1 MQFARE
7 SKLGISCAC
16 AMSFYIKW
24 FLLCIMQKMA
34 QECDYVNIEDASVDE
49 ALGDMS
55 SSYTTIG
62 TDTPS
67 TSAACSTSSLLSEAR
82 SGVDW
87 MRKLAAKYQHIRGTY
102 NSYRNNCT

>member
-1 MQFARE
+1 
-7 SKLGISCAC
+7 
-16 AMSFYIKW
+16 
-24 FLLCIMQKMA
+24 
-34 QECDYVNIEDASVDE
+34 
-49 ALGDMS
+49 MS

-102 NSYRNNCT
+102 NSYRNNCTVEKMSRLVLNEQLGAKRHAVQFFNYGVNRLLDEF